1 MQFAPHL
8 RALTLVSACLAASTA
23 FAAPNAVVSQEVWA
37 GPEPVVVGQP
47 LTRAEVQ
54 ADWQLWQQAGLDAYV
69 QGDRSFAN
77 DPSYDARLAQYQQSR
92 KGTAYTALVQRLQ
105 AQAQ

>member
-54 ADWQLWQQAGLDAYV
+54 ADWQLWKHAGLDAYG
-69 QGDRSFAN
+69 QGERSFGN
-77 DPSYDARLAQYQQSR
+77 DPAYEARLLQYQQSR
-92 KGTAYTALVQRLQ
+92 NSSAYTDLVQRLQ

>member
-8 RALTLVSACLAASTA
+8 RALTLVSACLAASAA

-54 ADWQLWQQAGLDAYV
+54 AD
-69 QGDRSFAN
+69 
-77 DPSYDARLAQYQQSR
+77 
-92 KGTAYTALVQRLQ
+92 
-105 AQAQ
+105 